1 MTTTYPTSPTPA
13 GAALAVA
20 VPRRIGALALL
31 VSAQFVVML
40 DTSIVNVALPSI
52 QADLGLSTTGLTW
65 VINAYALAF
74 GGLLL
79 TLGRVADIVGR
90 RRTFIVGSGLFAVGS
105 LLAALAPSEQVLIAG
120 RLIQGAGAAGLSP
133 AAMAILLATS
143 SGTSRA
149 RAMSLWGAASTVGG
163 ATGVVAGGLLAGT
176 LGWSAVFLVT
186 VPVSLAAVVLAPRVL
201 HGEPGRSHRRL
212 DARGAVLVTAAV
224 VALLHGTLAFA
235 DSSLRAG
242 TTALTAFTVLTALFV
257 VSLRRSTD
265 PLVPPRLFRS
275 RALSLGT
282 VLAVLGGATRAST
295 FVLVALYL
303 QQVLTMA
310 PEQGGLAMVP
320 SSLAGFAVSLTA
332 LPQMLRAL
340 GPQRTLVIGLVT
352 LATGQ
357 LWLAWAPLDGYL
369 LGVLPALFLV
379 ATGVALSFTP
389 TTMVVASAV
398 PAEHSGLASGL
409 AGSATQV
416 GAALGMAS
424 FTAIGLAA
432 GGGAE
437 LGTTGFAA
445 AFTAAAAVALVTAA
459 LGSRLARHA

>member
-1 MTTTYPTSPTPA
+1 MTTTYPTSPAPA

-65 VINAYALAF
+65 VVNAYALAF

-90 RRTFIVGSGLFAVGS
+90 RRMFVVGSGLFAVGS

-133 AAMAILLATS
+133 AAMAMLLATS

-201 HGEPGRSHRRL
+201 QGEPVAATAGWT
-212 DARGAVLVTAAV
+212 LV
-224 VALLHGTLAFA
+224 
-235 DSSLRAG
+235 
-242 TTALTAFTVLTALFV
+242 
-257 VSLRRSTD
+257 
-265 PLVPPRLFRS
+265 
-275 RALSLGT
+275 
-282 VLAVLGGATRAST
+282 
-295 FVLVALYL
+295 
-303 QQVLTMA
+303 
-310 PEQGGLAMVP
+310 EP
-320 SSLAGFAVSLTA
+320 SSS
-332 LPQMLRAL
+332 P
-340 GPQRTLVIGLVT
+340 
-352 LATGQ
+352 
-357 LWLAWAPLDGYL
+357 PL
-369 LGVLPALFLV
+369 
-379 ATGVALSFTP
+379 S
-389 TTMVVASAV
+389 
-398 PAEHSGLASGL
+398 
-409 AGSATQV
+409 
-416 GAALGMAS
+416 
-424 FTAIGLAA
+424 
-432 GGGAE
+432 
-437 LGTTGFAA
+437 
-445 AFTAAAAVALVTAA
+445 
-459 LGSRLARHA
+459 